1 MKHFCVLMTLVFGY
15 VLALH
20 EDNFRHFVYHTNHML
35 NRLNEEHLRHL
46 ITFYILDDMHIEAV
60 ISLLAAPTLVFKDG
74 CGNYPDDLGIKEQ
87 HILDRLDYHANE
99 APGEDDRITDYKTL
113 GGMGIDRRN
122 RIKGSVLFLLRSIE
136 DLSNHFDV
144 EQKCRL
150 VALFVNVEDP
160 SILIF
165 HSYSK
170 QFKGHDYCRL
180 KHYISDDKNQVRHT
194 EYRMWEDG
202 YYEVIDHHTKGRKLT
217 PKPGHKIGC
226 VIS

>member
-20 EDNFRHFVYHTNHML
+20 EDDFRHFVYHTNHML
-35 NRLNEEHLRHL
+35 NRLNE
-46 ITFYILDDMHIEAV
+46 A
-60 ISLLAAPTLVFKDG
+60 LVFKDG